1 MLPSL
6 HALSLRAVASST
18 GTGTPRLMPNA
29 TPDVLSDLPPELI
42 EMLMKIIDSP
52 NPCQEVVKLCGLSRE
67 WLGRCRSGWMYDAA
81 NRALG
86 YYGAQKTWK
95 GVQQHYEAISGAV
108 PPKTPKEYFQAAC
121 LARFDDSA
129 TNVARYHPFYEARL
143 LQQIRTTGHP
153 LLESISVDFSD
164 YDAANRALGY
174 YGVQKTWGAV
184 LAVYKA
190 IPGAVPPETPK
201 EYFEAARRTHFD
213 YRSRPW
219 TRYHPFFEARLLYQM
234 QNAAYDW
241 KTPRNNQ
248 GAYNDH
254 SEILQYVP
262 TDLANYGEIVKLVLQ
277 RWAHALRYVPT
288 DLANYGE
295 LAKLAIASGD
305 AFRGRD
311 PSTLQYVPT
320 DRADY
325 FEIAKLAVQQNGG
338 ALEHVPTDL
347 ANYGELAKIAVQDAW
362 WALKFVPTDLANYGE
377 LAKIAVQNDS
387 RALEHVPTDRAD
399 YFELAKIAVQKDGG
413 LLEHVPTDRAD
424 YGELAKIAVQDASRA
439 LRYVPTDLANYGEL
453 AKIAVQ
459 RWAHLLEHVPTDRA
473 DYFEIAKLAVQKN
486 GGALE
491 FVPGSII
498 WEATSQM
505 FGHAPRRQPM
515 PPIQG
520 YGELAKLAVQNSPF
534 GVYRTLRFVPKDR
547 DDYNEILKVA
557 VQYDAKGAVD
567 FDSWALEYV
576 STDRADYGELAQ
588 IAVQRDG
595 TVLGYVPTDRADY
608 GVIAKLAVEED
619 GRALWYVPKDRADY
633 AELAELAAAALD
645 VPVGELDAVLAAT
658 FDS

>member
-325 FEIAKLAVQQNGG
+325 FE
-338 ALEHVPTDL
+338 
-347 ANYGELAKIAVQDAW
+347 
-362 WALKFVPTDLANYGE
+362 
-377 LAKIAVQNDS
+377 
-387 RALEHVPTDRAD
+387 
-399 YFELAKIAVQKDGG
+399 LAKIAVQKDGG